1 MPDKKN
7 LQDYTRNEL
16 VVLNT
21 SLVEKIARK
30 FSTTQQASGVLTILD
45 LLQIGNEALIK
56 AVDKIDWEIINSAN
70 SKDDT
75 LKSFLTKRIKGAIRR
90 RIDINRGDMR
100 IPEHRLNEIRKN
112 PNDQKMVAMFFNSIF
127 LSIDKKIEDTDG
139 TFAENIE
146 DKTIDYNPEILNTY
160 LLSLMDKHLNVKE
173 YEVLKLSY
181 GLNCDKLPAKQIAR
195 AINLKGESSYVRVS
209 EIKKEAINKLIE
221 NVDYSQVVDF
231 L

>member
-1 MPDKKN
+1 
-7 LQDYTRNEL
+7 
-16 VVLNT
+16 
-21 SLVEKIARK
+21 
-30 FSTTQQASGVLTILD
+30 
-45 LLQIGNEALIK
+45 
-56 AVDKIDWEIINSAN
+56 
-70 SKDDT
+70 
-75 LKSFLTKRIKGAIRR
+75 
-90 RIDINRGDMR
+90 MR